1 MDSSEA
7 QKQVLELIRTTREAK
22 GLSRRKLAELAD
34 ISPTTYNECESGA
47 RAFTF
52 DRLTKVLEVLELDIF
67 NFGKTVEIEQ
77 TSLQLVPVDGK
88 QIEGYF
94 HATAEG
100 YKQIQERMDKMEAE
114 NKDIQSIKKDIEE
127 IKELLRNKS

>member
-1 MDSSEA
+1 MDSGEA
-7 QKQVLELIRTTREAK
+7 QKQVLALIKITREAK

-67 NFGKTVEIEQ
+67 NFGKTAEIEQ
-77 TSLQLVPVDGK
+77 TSIQLAPIDDK
-88 QIEGYF
+88 QIENYF
-94 HATAEG
+94 QTTTEG
-100 YKQIQERMDKMEAE
+100 YRQIQERIDKMEQE
-114 NKDIQSIKKDIEE
+114 NRDIQSMKRDIEE
-127 IKELLRNKS
+127 IKKLLKNNS